1 MANFDHELDASGLHC
16 PMPVLRSKKT
26 LDGMTNGQVLH
37 IISTDPAS
45 KNDIPSFAKTTKNEL
60 LEARE
65 EGGKFHYYIRKGLT
79 LT

>member
-37 IISTDPAS
+37 VISTDPAS
-45 KNDIPSFAKTTKNEL
+45 KN
-60 LEARE
+60 E